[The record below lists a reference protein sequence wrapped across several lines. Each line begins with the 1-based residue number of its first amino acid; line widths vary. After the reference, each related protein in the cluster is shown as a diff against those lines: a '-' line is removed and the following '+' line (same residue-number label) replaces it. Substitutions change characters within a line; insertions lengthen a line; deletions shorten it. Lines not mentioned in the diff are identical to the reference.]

1 LLLASQK
8 REAHHVAA
16 TGPSVIS
23 PFLRVHVSVAPQPAT
38 KRKKEE
44 KLMPLVGFYYL
55 WIHFI
60 IMSHRFEFIHRRL
73 FFVVFAVQDIG

>member
-38 KRKKEE
+38 KRKKERR
-44 KLMPLVGFYYL
+44 KTNALGWILLSLDSFYYYVSS
-55 WIHFI
+55 F
-60 IMSHRFEFIHRRL
+60 
-73 FFVVFAVQDIG
+73 